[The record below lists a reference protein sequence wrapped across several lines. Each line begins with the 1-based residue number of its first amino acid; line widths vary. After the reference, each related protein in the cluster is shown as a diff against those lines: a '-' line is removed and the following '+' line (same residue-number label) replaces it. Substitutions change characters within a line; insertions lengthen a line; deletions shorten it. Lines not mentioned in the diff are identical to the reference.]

1 MKKCFSALIFAII
14 AISAF
19 LFQHNLETIIRWMD
33 TLGVFAP
40 LFFLIFYCLATLC
53 FLPTMVLTL
62 AGGVLFG
69 PILGTVFNL
78 TGATIGAAF
87 AFCISRHLA
96 FDWVARNKNVRLSKL
111 MAGVD
116 NWGWQFIALVRILPI
131 IPFNVVNYGLGV
143 TQIKFSHYIITTA
156 IFLIPTEIF
165 FTYCGYAGMDILN
178 HPHTFYKGTR
188 LALLF
193 GVCAGLVIYF
203 ILNRYR
209 RYLAQRFA

>member
-1 MKKCFSALIFAII
+1 MKKCFSVLIISII

-19 LFQHNLETIIRWMD
+19 LFQHNSEAVIRWMN

-78 TGATIGAAF
+78 TGATIGAAV
-87 AFCISRHLA
+87 AFCISRHLV
-96 FDWVARNKNVRLSKL
+96 FDWVAKKKNARISKL

-116 NWGWQFIALVRILPI
+116 SQGWQFVALLRIVPI
-131 IPFNVVNYGLGV
+131 IPFNLVNYGLGV
-143 TQIKFSHYIITTA
+143 TQIKFSHYITTTA

-178 HPHTFYKGTR
+178 HPQTFYKGTH

-193 GVCAGLVIYF
+193 GVSVGLLIYF
-203 ILNRYR
+203 MLKRYR